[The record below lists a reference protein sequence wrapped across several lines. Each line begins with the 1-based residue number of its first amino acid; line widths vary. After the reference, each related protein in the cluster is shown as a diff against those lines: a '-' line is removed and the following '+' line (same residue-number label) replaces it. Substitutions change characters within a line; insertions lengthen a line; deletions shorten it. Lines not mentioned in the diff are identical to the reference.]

1 MEPPSQ
7 DVVMEMEMSVLSGLN
22 IIEDESEYVFV
33 EENEDMQ
40 FDEDSYDHCDLSPD
54 LSCAASVASGVTL
67 NDLIQDVG
75 SSMVSLE
82 DDRNDDE
89 SKHADPMGDAKND
102 ESGDLMMNAF
112 NLHNG
117 RRLCN
122 KKRRKKIKMLKK
134 AAAAAHF
141 ESMRKAQTM
150 PADPVSA
157 FERSVPERTSRF
169 KQSSSVKSKKVH
181 NLAVACAHESLAA
194 FREEVVAG
202 KQKKASIVNYVL

>member
-1 MEPPSQ
+1 MEQPSRN
-7 DVVMEMEMSVLSGLN
+7 VVMEMEMSVLSGLN
-22 IIEDESEYVFV
+22 MIEDESEYVFV
-33 EENEDMQ
+33 EENEEMD
-40 FDEDSYDHCDLSPD
+40 FDVESYDHCDLSPD

-82 DDRNDDE
+82 DDRNDGE
-89 SKHADPMGDAKND
+89 SKHADSMDVQND
-102 ESGDLMMNAF
+102 ESGDFAMNDF
-112 NLHNG
+112 NPHNG

-122 KKRRKKIKMLKK
+122 KKRRKKLKMLKK

-141 ESMRKAQTM
+141 ESLRKAQSM
-150 PADPVSA
+150 PTDRVSVS
-157 FERSVPERTSRF
+157 ERTAPERTSRS
-169 KQSSSVKSKKVH
+169 KPSSSVKSKKVH